1 MEYKPEHLFYFN
13 RKNIQNMLVDTGFG
27 RPIVSSN
34 WKILNLDYIDLHM
47 QKFHVPIFST
57 FSKYFVKSLPK
68 KWRDHNFGIVA
79 SGMNVTAFVD

>member
-1 MEYKPEHLFYFN
+1 
-13 RKNIQNMLVDTGFG
+13 MLVDTGFG

-34 WKILNLDYIDLHM
+34 WKILNLEYIDLHM
-47 QKFHVPIFST
+47 QKFQVPIFST
-57 FSKYFVKSLPK
+57 LSKYFVKSLPR